1 MENVIFSF
9 KGINTII
16 QCNKEDKMKDIC
28 NKYANKIGID
38 INLIYFLYNGIQL
51 NLELTLNQQ
60 INNIDRDK
68 NEINILVYEKLKSTI
83 IIDEGIKESKEIIC
97 PKCKENC
104 KIKIND
110 YKIKLYDCKNKHE
123 IDNILLDE
131 YNNTQ
136 KINEINIICEI
147 CNKNNKY
154 KSYNKQ
160 FYICLKCNKNICLL
174 CKSKHD
180 NNHKIIDYDRKNY
193 ICNNHNEI
201 YISYCN
207 ECKINLCL
215 QCEIKHNN
223 NHEIINY
230 RNILPDENKIREEMK
245 EFRNKI
251 DRLNSKINNIINIL
265 NKVKENIEI
274 YYKINNEI
282 INNYKIEDRNYEILY
297 NINEIRNN
305 IKIKDIDEIINN
317 NNINNEIKNIINIYN
332 KMIINNKTN
341 IPLINNENKII
352 KDRENNNVNE
362 IKIIYKIN
370 KNDTEIKLFGQK
382 FIKNNKD
389 KCKYIYEDKEY

>member
-1 MENVIFSF
+1 MKNVIFTF

-16 QCNKEDKMKDIC
+16 QCNIKDKMIDIC
-28 NKYANKIGID
+28 NKFVNKIGID
-38 INLIYFLYNGIQL
+38 INSIYFLYNGIQL
-51 NLELTLNQQ
+51 NLELTLIQQ

-68 NEINILVYEKLKSTI
+68 NEMNILVYEKIKSTI

-123 IDNILLDE
+123 INNIFLDE

-136 KINEINIICEI
+136 KINELNIICGI

-154 KSYNKQ
+154 KSYNKH
-160 FYICLKCNKNICLL
+160 FNICLKCNKNICLL

-215 QCEIKHNN
+215 QCEIEHNS
-223 NHEIINY
+223 HEIINY
-230 RNILPDENKIREEMK
+230 RNILPDPNKINEELK
-245 EFRNKI
+245 EFRHKI
-251 DRLNSKINNIINIL
+251 ENLNNKINNIIEIL
-265 NKVKENIEI
+265 KKVK
-274 YYKINNEI
+274 KI
-282 INNYKIEDRNYEILY
+282 
-297 NINEIRNN
+297 
-305 IKIKDIDEIINN
+305 
-317 NNINNEIKNIINIYN
+317 
-332 KMIINNKTN
+332 
-341 IPLINNENKII
+341 
-352 KDRENNNVNE
+352 
-362 IKIIYKIN
+362 
-370 KNDTEIKLFGQK
+370 
-382 FIKNNKD
+382 
-389 KCKYIYEDKEY
+389 